1 MRARPIGIELQGLQ
15 KAKFRR
21 FSDDTKNVVKRTLSM
36 LTATAIFCSLSIP
49 AFAQS
54 PNSDENGE
62 YVVTYRAE
70 PVTDIDALVALAEQ
84 QPKTVSEEEDDG
96 LLRVKQLTEV
106 REYADG
112 SVEKD
117 YAESAIS
124 LAAENEIALATDVPD
139 DQTKSD
145 RVDGFDVSFM
155 FCYTIRS
162 QNGGYFFRADKTV
175 TSVEKYANSSNRMTY
190 GQQMYICTKSIYKTQ
205 SISHNINGLKE
216 YTLTSSNRDFHAGHY
231 QDFISGITYGVG
243 AQLSMDFSNGDDI
256 TIQIVAQ
263 P

>member
-1 MRARPIGIELQGLQ
+1 MTL
-15 KAKFRR
+15 
-21 FSDDTKNVVKRTLSM
+21 KNIVKRTLSM

-54 PNSDENGE
+54 PSSDENGE

-70 PVTDIDALVALAEQ
+70 PVTDIDALVALAAQ
-84 QPKTVSEEEDDG
+84 QPKAASSEEEDDG

-106 REYADG
+106 REYVDG
-112 SVEKD
+112 SIEKD
-117 YAESAIS
+117 YAESAIA
-124 LAAENEIALATDVPD
+124 LAAENELALAVDVPG

-145 RVDGFDVSFM
+145 GVSGFDVSFT
-155 FCYTIRS
+155 FYYTIRS
-162 QNGGYFFRADKTV
+162 QNGGYFFKADETV

-190 GQQMYICTKSIYKTQ
+190 GQQMYICTKDIYKTQ
-205 SISHNINGLKE
+205 SISHNTNGSKNYRLIS
-216 YTLTSSNRDFHAGHY
+216 TDQDFHAGHY
-231 QDFISGITYGVG
+231 QDFLTGITYGVG